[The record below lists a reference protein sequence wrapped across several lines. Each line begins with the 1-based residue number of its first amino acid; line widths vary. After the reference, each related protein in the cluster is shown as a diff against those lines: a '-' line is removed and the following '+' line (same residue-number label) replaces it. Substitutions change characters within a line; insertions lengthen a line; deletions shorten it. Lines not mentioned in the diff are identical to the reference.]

1 MPDKSASAVQSAVAP
16 PPVKTGNLE
25 DLSKR
30 INRIHDAIARR
41 AYELFEN
48 EGCLDGNDVRHWL
61 EAEEEILCSVPI
73 TTEESDAEIVVRAE
87 VPGFTANELEVDA
100 ESRRLTISG
109 KRQSKNETKE
119 GKSVTTEES
128 SVEIL
133 RSIDLAS
140 DVDASKVSAS
150 LKDGVLTVQ
159 LPKTA
164 RKKSAT
170 SNKQAA

>member
-1 MPDKSASAVQSAVAP
+1 MPEKSASAVQLAVAP
-16 PPVKTGNLE
+16 PPVRTGNLE

-48 EGCLDGNDVRHWL
+48 EGRLDGNDVRHWI
-61 EAEEEILCSVPI
+61 EAEKEILYSVPI

-87 VPGFTANELEVDA
+87 VPGFTAGELEVDA

-109 KRQSKNETKE
+109 KHESKQETTE
-119 GKSVTTEES
+119 GESVTSEES

-133 RSIDLAS
+133 RSIELAS
-140 DVDASKVSAS
+140 DVDTGRVSAS
-150 LKDGVLTVQ
+150 LKDGVLTVL
-159 LPKTA
+159 LPKA
-164 RKKSAT
+164 ALKKSA
-170 SNKQAA
+170 SSSQQAA